1 MRGTIRYMRGSFSGN
16 VIVMQF
22 PEIQLALPEWVGDF
36 CARWQGEFAT
46 VADRAAF
53 VVALSRENVLRGT
66 GGPFAA
72 AVFDPS
78 CAMLV
83 APGVNLVVPAA
94 CSSAHAEIVALS
106 IAQQVTGTHD
116 LGAAGLPALEL
127 VSSTE
132 PCAMCMGAVPWAGV
146 RRLVCCARGEDA
158 EAIGMDE
165 GAKPPDWETA
175 LKVRGI
181 EVVRDI
187 CRGEAAAV
195 LRDYAAQG
203 GPIYNGRDGKKVES

>member
-1 MRGTIRYMRGSFSGN
+1 
-16 VIVMQF
+16 MQF
-22 PEIQLALPEWVGDF
+22 PDVQLTLPEWVGDF
-36 CARWQGEFAT
+36 CGQWQGGFDTALN
-46 VADRAAF
+46 RAAF
-53 VVALSRENVLRGT
+53 VVALSRENVVRGS

-72 AVFDPS
+72 AVFDPQRG
-78 CAMLV
+78 MLV

-106 IAQQVTGTHD
+106 IAQQITGSHD
-116 LGAAGLPALEL
+116 LGAAGLPPLEL

-132 PCAMCMGAVPWAGV
+132 PCAMCMGALPWSGV

-165 GAKPPDWETA
+165 GAKPADWQAA
-175 LKVRGI
+175 LAARGI
-181 EVVRDI
+181 TVVRDV
-187 CRGEAAAV
+187 CRDEAAAV

-203 GPIYNGRDGKKVES
+203 GPIYNGGGGGEIES